1 MQKNITEWTLE
12 LPPVSGSS
20 AASCGAYLLGS
31 DLGGQS
37 DVKEVALLW
46 LNEMFISCGESL
58 VVKKKSAV
66 AVCRAEE

>member
-1 MQKNITEWTLE
+1 

-31 DLGGQS
+31 SLGCQG

-46 LNEMFISCGESL
+46 LNEMFISRGESL
-58 VVKKKSAV
+58 VAKKKSAV
-66 AVCRAEE
+66 AFFSAE